1 MKGLKTNISLEEFDK
16 LIPHDDMPPSKKMIR
31 LEKRVLVEAIERSRY
46 DLVKYLVEYINT
58 RTSNI
63 NTQISNINTQTS
75 TLKHQHS
82 NTIHRLRGNA
92 ILSASDTDSTI
103 MMAAVKQDDVEI
115 IRYLHK
121 DQKLDFSRRDSG
133 NRSLPIHIAMERG
146 MSYDLLLCPLML
158 L

>member
-1 MKGLKTNISLEEFDK
+1 MIKRPKRKVHYARKLMKGLKSNISLEEFDK
-16 LIPHDDMPPSKKMIR
+16 LMPHDDMPPSKKMIR

-46 DLVKYLVEYINT
+46 DLVKYLVE
-58 RTSNI
+58 
-63 NTQISNINTQTS
+63 
-75 TLKHQHS
+75 
-82 NTIHRLRGNA
+82 LRGNA

-133 NRSLPIHIAMERG
+133 NRSLPIHIATERG
-146 MSYDLLLCPLML
+146 MSYHLSLCPLML